1 LDPAADLVNDAD
13 AVVVLDCPA
22 VLVTV
27 GETDDVLELVV
38 VDVDVFVKGGVL
50 DCIGVPVGVFDTNE
64 LLVRAG
70 DADDDLEELDV
81 LVDVI
86 VLVVVLVVVVEGLT
100 KAVGLAVRVR
110 VVVLVEVFD
119 KVLVDVEITTSPTRT
134 LPDARVVSSVDQLRI
149 WGLEAME
156 PIAVSNKSQRIPI
169 YI

>member
-1 LDPAADLVNDAD
+1 MDAAADLVNEAD
-13 AVVVLDCPA
+13 AELVLDCA
-22 VLVTV
+22 RVLVTV
-27 GETDDVLELVV
+27 GETEDVLELVV
-38 VDVDVFVKGGVL
+38 VDVDVLVRGGVL
-50 DCIGVPVGVFDTNE
+50 DCRPVELGVFDTNE
-64 LLVRAG
+64 LLVRTG

-110 VVVLVEVFD
+110 VVVLVDVFD
-119 KVLVDVEITTSPTRT
+119 KVLVDVEITTSPTST
-134 LPDARVVSSVDQLRI
+134 LPDTKVLLSVDQFRV

>member
-1 LDPAADLVNDAD
+1 
-13 AVVVLDCPA
+13 
-22 VLVTV
+22 
-27 GETDDVLELVV
+27 
-38 VDVDVFVKGGVL
+38 
-50 DCIGVPVGVFDTNE
+50 VGVFDTNE

-86 VLVVVLVVVVEGLT
+86 DLVVLLVLVVERVT
-100 KAVGLAVRVR
+100 SALAIALRVR
-110 VVVLVEVFD
+110 VVVFVDVFD
-119 KVLVDVEITTSPTRT
+119 KVLVDVDTTAPPIST
-134 LPDARVVSSVDQLRI
+134 LPSPRADSYV